1 MVLFID
7 LKPDILLRCNSEII
21 DRMNNEN
28 CNSMNN
34 KQHDI
39 IVMWNLFGFYHE
51 KNMNICICRTKVTK
65 REMITFVNYVTYVE

>member
-39 IVMWNLFGFYHE
+39 IVM
-51 KNMNICICRTKVTK
+51 
-65 REMITFVNYVTYVE
+65 